1 MDTMKQ
7 TSMARALHI
16 AAREVGERRNANWP
30 QHTVT
35 GRFSC
40 AAPNKSAEPMSSAEA
55 RMGAEHRWW
64 LDQQMQ
70 SLTRKLTRDGIT

>member
-1 MDTMKQ
+1 MDTMKAA
-7 TSMARALHI
+7 SEARARAMHF
-16 AAREVGERRNANWP
+16 ARAQQNDRWP

-35 GRFSC
+35 GRF
-40 AAPNKSAEPMSSAEA
+40 EPLSSAEA

-70 SLTRKLTRDGIT
+70 SLTRKLTRDGVA